1 MIDRQHEHSYQ
12 HVLVR
17 LQKSCYS
24 MKVKHASGWGLSIY
38 LSEKQTMGWP
48 GGTHFCEG
56 DVVSNCPH
64 EKTLWPL

>member
-1 MIDRQHEHSYQ
+1 
-12 HVLVR
+12 
-17 LQKSCYS
+17 